1 MVGILRVSQAG
12 YRKMLQNLV
21 WATGSN
27 AAASPAAAGALAWAR
42 ITLGPAAAAFLM
54 SASTVI
60 GAVNAQLRRLDVRPS
75 PT

>member
-12 YRKMLQNLV
+12 YRTMLQNLV

>member
-1 MVGILRVSQAG
+1 MAGILPVSQAG
-12 YRKMLQNLV
+12 YRKKLQNLV
-21 WATGSN
+21 WANGYN

-60 GAVNAQLRRLDVRPS
+60 GAVNAQLRRLDLRPS
-75 PT
+75 PS

>member
-1 MVGILRVSQAG
+1 MAGILPVSQAG

-21 WATGSN
+21 WANGYN